1 MIKSFDATANLVL
14 SSVID
19 RIESSLRC
27 PKYDQLT
34 NRIEIHLTDDVSFK
48 MLQNKELVEKG
59 FGACLFRSYNY
70 GIGEVF
76 IVVNMKN
83 CKQANLTEREI
94 AAIIFHEL
102 GHILNEP
109 ALQDEPTFEFC
120 FIQGIEFNKE
130 SLEKV
135 QESNNITKEIFADS
149 YANKHGYGEE
159 LISTFHKQI
168 KTFKQKIEYYST
180 RIEKI
185 QNIEYFEGNIMS
197 PNNDK

>member
-135 QESNNITKEIFADS
+135 QESNNITKIC
-149 YANKHGYGEE
+149 
-159 LISTFHKQI
+159 
-168 KTFKQKIEYYST
+168 
-180 RIEKI
+180 IEKI
-185 QNIEYFEGNIMS
+185 CIFIRL
-197 PNNDK
+197 